1 MPEGDTIFRA
11 ARALDRIL
19 AGKRITSFESPLP
32 ALTRAGLSGRRR
44 SGEPCRRCGAGIRM
58 RRQGDAARSTY
69 GCPKCQ
75 PPSGPPGKKSAVL
88 RDTPANGTLTV
99 VEPR

>member
-19 AGKRITSFESPLP
+19 AGRRITSFESPLP
-32 ALTRAGLSGRRR
+32 R
-44 SGEPCRRCGAGIRM
+44 CRRCGAGIRM

-69 GCPKCQ
+69 WCPKCQ
-75 PPSGPPGKKSAVL
+75 PLSGPLGKKSVVL

>member
-11 ARALDRIL
+11 ARALGRIL
-19 AGKRITSFESPLP
+19 AGMRITSFESPLP
-32 ALTRAGLSGRRR
+32 ALARADSV
-44 SGEPCRRCGAGIRM
+44 
-58 RRQGDAARSTY
+58 
-69 GCPKCQ
+69 
-75 PPSGPPGKKSAVL
+75 VL